1 MPRARRLSGTLDVDG
16 KRASWAREGPSA
28 RPLVFLAHGAGAPY
42 TSPFMEAVAAGLVRR
57 DLASVRFHFP
67 YMEEFVASGKRRPP
81 NPQKTLLA
89 TWEAMLAKA
98 ATWKNLGPF
107 VLAGKSMGGR
117 MASMLLA
124 QGRAPSAAVAAVYL
138 GYPLHPPGRPEKLRS
153 EHLSDVGVPQL
164 FVSGSKDNLCKLE
177 LLRPVLRKLGSRATL
192 HVVEGGDH
200 SLVVSRKEPMKG
212 FDAWLDRV
220 AEWVLKVAG

>member
-1 MPRARRLSGTLDVDG
+1 MPQSRRLSGTLDIDG
-16 KRASWAREGPSA
+16 KPASWVREGPSG

-42 TSPFMEAVAAGLVRR
+42 TGPFMEAVAAGLVHR
-57 DLASVRFHFP
+57 DLVSVRFHFP

-89 TWEAMLAKA
+89 TWEVMLAKA
-98 ATWKNLGPF
+98 ATWKNVGPF

-153 EHLSDVGVPQL
+153 EHLPDVDVPQL

-177 LLRPVLRKLGSRATL
+177 LLRPVLRKLGPRATL

-212 FDAWLDRV
+212 LDAWLDRV
-220 AEWVLKVAG
+220 TEWVVKVAG